1 MANDSGGGGE
11 SSSDWDSSTVVD
23 NTVSAFQA
31 LNSSIDAWGDTL
43 GNIWTSITSGFQS
56 IGNGISGLFTA
67 VSDGFQIMGNFF
79 SGFWNS
85 LCGLFVPSEDFWN
98 DSLFDGI
105 ENAFANKFQFLDGFR
120 TAFGAMANTHG
131 ETLNYQFTVDLGFGQ
146 HTYNLDFSWYENH
159 RLTIRSAIGSLFMVS
174 GILIALRNI
183 LRAFGVELNQSYKG
197 EVSEKL

>member
-1 MANDSGGGGE
+1 MADNSGGGGE
-11 SSSDWDSSTVVD
+11 GSDSVNSDSGNSGSDSSSSSSGEE
-23 NTVSAFQA
+23 NSNF
-31 LNSSIDAWGDTL
+31 LN
-43 GNIWTSITSGFQS
+43 NIWNGITSGFQAL
-56 IGNGISGLFTA
+56 GNGISGVYNA
-67 VSDGFQIMGNFF
+67 VVNGFQVIGNFL
-79 SGFWNS
+79 SGFWDA
-85 LCGLFVPSEDFWN
+85 LCNLFVPSDGFWS

-105 ENAFANKFQFLDGFR
+105 ENAFASKFQFLDGFR

-131 ETLNYQFTVDLGFGQ
+131 ETLNYQFTIDLGFGQ